1 MAMDASNVRKQ
12 HRFDEDHLHV
22 YLKENVEDFPQGP
35 SKLEVL
41 QYKSGQSNPTFYL
54 KKDGRELVMRKKPPG
69 QLLRGAHQVGREYRI
84 QKALY
89 SAGFP
94 VPKPVA
100 HCKDASVIGTEFYVM
115 EHVRGRI
122 FRDIAL
128 PELSPAERKDIYFAM
143 INTLAHLH
151 SLDFKKFG
159 LQGYG
164 KEGGFCRRQVNTW
177 TKQFQGAMKIASL
190 PEVPSATKLFEWLPN
205 NIPRNTERTSIVH
218 GDYRLEN
225 MIFHPTKPVIIA
237 VLDWEL
243 STLGDPLTDLAYNCA
258 AYYWPENMDSG
269 AGNPIAGGG
278 DTQFSAVPGI
288 PKREDYMKVYCA
300 HTGVPYPIQDWQF
313 YLALAYFR
321 AASIC
326 EGVYA
331 RSKLGNASSESAEAA
346 GHVAILCS
354 DSGLQIAKGSVSPPK
369 GSGISRISLSED
381 ISPALAMEPLS
392 GRGRDLLQKVKDFV
406 KKEIIPAEA
415 VYENHVRTAK
425 DPWTIPPVMEELKAK
440 AKAAGLWNLFLPS
453 ESGLTQ
459 LEYAYMAE
467 QMGRSPLGSEPFNCA
482 APDTGNMEVLHL
494 YGTPEQKEKW
504 LRPLL
509 EGRIRSCYCM
519 TEPDVASSD
528 ATNMQCTFTRE
539 GDEYVINGK
548 KWWSSGAGD
557 PRLGV
562 AIVMGRTG
570 NKESSTHK
578 QHSMIIIPTDA
589 PGFVK
594 VRPLSVFG
602 SVDAP
607 HGHFE
612 VRFDSVRVPA
622 SNIILGE
629 GRGFEIAQGRLGPGR
644 IHHCMRL
651 LGMAERSLELM
662 CQRADERVAFGRK
675 LNKMQVIQHQVAES
689 RIEID
694 MARLLVLKAAHMHD
708 KYGSKKARKEIA
720 MIKIVVPRMACQVID
735 RAIQIHGGGGVSDD
749 FPLARYY
756 AGARSLR
763 LADGPDEVHLAS
775 VAKQELKDQFQKAML

>member
-1 MAMDASNVRKQ
+1 MATDASEVRKQ
-12 HRFDEDHLHV
+12 HRFDEERLHE
-22 YLKENVEDFPQGP
+22 YLKENVVDFPQGS
-35 SKLEVL
+35 SKIEVL
-41 QYKSGQSNPTFYL
+41 QYRSGQSNPTFYL

-69 QLLRGAHQVGREYRI
+69 QLLRGAHQVGREFRI
-84 QKALY
+84 QKALF

-94 VPKPVA
+94 VPKPIA
-100 HCKDASVIGTEFYVM
+100 HCEDVSVIGTEFYIM

-128 PELSPAERKDIYFAM
+128 PELSPGERKDIYFAM

-151 SLDFKKFG
+151 SLDFKKLG
-159 LQGYG
+159 VQGFG
-164 KEGGFCRRQVNTW
+164 KEGGFCRRQINTW

-190 PEVPSATKLFEWLPN
+190 PEVPSATELFQWLPN
-205 NIPRNTERTSIVH
+205 NIPRNTERTTIVH

-225 MIFHPTKPVIIA
+225 MIFHPTKPVVIA

-258 AYYWPENMDSG
+258 AYYWPENMDN
-269 AGNPIAGGG
+269 AMGNPLAGG
-278 DTQFSAVPGI
+278 SNAPVSSVPGI
-288 PKREDYMKVYCA
+288 PSKEDYMKVYC
-300 HTGVPYPIQDWQF
+300 TRLGVPYPIQDWQF

-331 RSKLGNASSESAEAA
+331 RSKLGNASSETAETRGAA
-346 GHVAILCS
+346 AKLLS
-354 DSGLQIAKGSVSPPK
+354 DASLHIAKGSTSNAKRPLT
-369 GSGISRISLSED
+369 SSLIED
-381 ISPALAMEPLS
+381 ISPALAMQPLS
-392 GRGRDLLQKVKDFV
+392 DRGRDLLQKVTDFV
-406 KKEIIPAEA
+406 KKEIIPAEPIF
-415 VYENHVRTAK
+415 EHHIKTAK
-425 DPWTIPPVMEELKAK
+425 DPWTIPPIMEELKAK
-440 AKAAGLWNLFLPS
+440 AKSAGLWNLFLPS

-467 QMGRSPLGSEPFNCA
+467 QMGRSPIGPEPFNCA

-494 YGTPEQKEKW
+494 YGTPEQKERW

-528 ATNMQCTFTRE
+528 ATNMECTFTRE

-570 NKESSTHK
+570 NKDSPTHK
-578 QHSMIIIPTDA
+578 QHSMIIVPTDA
-589 PGFVK
+589 PGFIK

-602 SVDAP
+602 NVDAP

-612 VRFDSVRVPA
+612 VRFDNVRVPA

-662 CQRADERVAFGRK
+662 CKRAEERVAFGRK
-675 LNKMQVIQHQVAES
+675 LNRMQVVQHQIAES

-694 MARLLVLKAAHMHD
+694 MARLLVLKAANMHD

-735 RAIQIHGGGGVSDD
+735 RAIQVHGGGGVCDD

-756 AGARSLR
+756 TGARSLR
-763 LADGPDEVHLAS
+763 IADGPDEVHLSS
-775 VAKQELKDQFQKAML
+775 VAKMELKEQFQKSML